1 MDEHKYPLHFASK
14 HQRDINN
21 LPNITHRVDIDKPTN
36 EKETPL
42 MYAAK
47 YGHLSNLKLLIEH
60 GANLHLKSMYGF
72 TAMCYAAR
80 NGHLPIIQ
88 HFLSLNLPV
97 LKGYLEESLSHA
109 VYQNRTS
116 VVEELLK
123 HGSYYGCKQLM
134 KHIVLNKNVELFKI
148 FLKHDYPINE
158 PMLGSYLIF
167 EIITINWLDGLYEL
181 MPYHPDLSITNN
193 VGNTALHYSV
203 ANCDL
208 KMTTLLLDYDPSLI
222 DKVDHHDYSPLA
234 IACIRQHVDTVK
246 LLLAY
251 KANPN
256 EISYRYNRTIL
267 MSAAMWSTLDVI
279 IVLLQHG
286 AKATTKIANKT
297 VSNCCLY
304 ESNDN
309 YKKRYL
315 LEAEKVAGCSKENLM
330 DVTSKLMLLDPPTF
344 HIISPFCIQDIVHE
358 LKIDEVACYV
368 AIHEGE
374 NETLTK
380 YREGK
385 VVCFS
390 QSPIRCIG
398 RSFGTRR
405 IRKSIT
411 SYLVYK
417 NRSILHNRYVN

>member
-1 MDEHKYPLHFASK
+1 MDQHKYPLHFASK
-14 HQRDINN
+14 HQMDITN
-21 LPNITHRVDIDKPTN
+21 LEDIDKQTD

-47 YGHLSNLKLLIEH
+47 YGHLSNLIVLIEN
-60 GANLHLKSMYGF
+60 GANVHLKSMYGF

-80 NGHLPIIQ
+80 NGHLSIVQ
-88 HFLSLNLPV
+88 YFLQLPMSSI
-97 LKGYLEESLSHA
+97 YLEESFSHA
-109 VYQNRTS
+109 VYQNRPS

-123 HGSYYGCKQLM
+123 HGSYYGLKQLM

-167 EIITINWLDGLYEL
+167 EIITINWLNGLYEL
-181 MPYHPDLSITNN
+181 ILYHPDLSITNN

-203 ANCDL
+203 ASGDL

-222 DKVDHHDYSPLA
+222 HKVDHHDYSPLT

-304 ESNDN
+304 ESHD

-344 HIISPFCIQDIVHE
+344 HIISPFCIQDLVHE
-358 LKIDEVACYV
+358 LNMDEVACYV

-374 NETLTK
+374 NEMLAK
-380 YREGK
+380 YRQGE

-390 QSPIRCIG
+390 QAPIRCIG